1 MIENVLPEI
10 PRLYTAF
17 AEWAACLIFIIL
29 LKKRFSILK
38 TIGISVIA
46 LTIMSVFLV
55 LTDDVPLFLWIPCM
69 AIAYL
74 FMVAYI
80 YTAAKATKR
89 EAFYFGVFAFVVA
102 EFMASLDNLFYTFIM
117 TNGNVYRRLQEH
129 LPARVVNTIEL
140 IIIIS
145 LTMLTLISL
154 LKRYLPTTEH
164 MDFKGKDLSIVA
176 VTGIVIFSAS
186 NVSFLPVNTMLSGTY
201 TLEIEKLR
209 TIIDLVGIVLIY
221 AQFGRLHESYV
232 QHELEAVQ
240 NVLENQYQQYKQS
253 RESIDLINIKYHDL
267 KHQIAV
273 LRAEENPEKRNAFLD
288 QMENEI
294 KKYELQN
301 KTGNKVLDT
310 VLTSKSMYCDKHGIT
325 LTCVADG
332 SILDFMDTMDISS
345 VFGNALDNAIESE
358 LKIEDKEKR
367 LIHLTVA
374 KKKNFAMIRIENYF
388 EGNLEIKN
396 GKIKT
401 TKKNA
406 QFHGYGIK
414 SIRYVADKYNGAVD
428 ISTKDNWFDLKI
440 LIPIKD

>member
-1 MIENVLPEI
+1 MIENVLVEI
-10 PRLYTAF
+10 PRFYTAL
-17 AEWAACLIFIIL
+17 AEWSACLIFIIL
-29 LKKRFSILK
+29 FRKKFSVIK
-38 TIGISVIA
+38 TVGISVIA
-46 LTIMSVFLV
+46 FAVMSTFLI
-55 LTDDVPLFLWIPCM
+55 LTDNVPLPFWIPCM
-69 AIAYL
+69 LIAYFL
-74 FMVAYI
+74 MVIFI
-80 YTAAKATKR
+80 YVTSRVSKR
-89 EAFYFGVFAFVVA
+89 EAFYFGVFAFVIA
-102 EFMASLDNLFYTFIM
+102 EFMASTDNLFYAFEV
-117 TNGNVYRRLQEH
+117 TNGRAYTMFQRHFKLRTINTVEL
-129 LPARVVNTIEL
+129 VVVIA
-140 IIIIS
+140 
-145 LTMLTLISL
+145 LTMLVLIL
-154 LKRYLPTTEH
+154 LLRQYLPTAEH
-164 MDFKGKDLSIVA
+164 MDFTAKDLSIVA
-176 VTGIVIFSAS
+176 VTGVVIFAAS
-186 NVSFLPVNTMLSGTY
+186 NVSFLPVNTMITGTY
-201 TLEIEKLR
+201 TMEIEKLR

-267 KHQIAV
+267 KHQIQI
-273 LRAEENPEKRNAFLD
+273 LRAEENSEKRNAFLD
-288 QMENEI
+288 KMEDEI
-294 KKYELQN
+294 KQYELQN

-310 VLTSKSMYCDKHGIT
+310 VLTSKSMYCDKHEIT

-345 VFGNALDNAIESE
+345 IFGNALDNAIESE
-358 LKIEDKEKR
+358 LKIPDKEKR

-374 KKKNFAMIRIENYF
+374 RQKNFALIRVENYF

-428 ISTKDNWFDLKI
+428 ISTQNNWFDLKV
-440 LIPIKD
+440 LIPLNN